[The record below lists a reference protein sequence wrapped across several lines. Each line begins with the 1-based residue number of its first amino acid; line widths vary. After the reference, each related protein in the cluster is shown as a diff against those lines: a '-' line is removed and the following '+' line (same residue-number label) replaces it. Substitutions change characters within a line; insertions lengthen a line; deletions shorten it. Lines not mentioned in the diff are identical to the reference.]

1 MQTLA
6 VDKSEVEN
14 LKANNQALASSN
26 EELEQFAYIASHDL
40 QEPLRTVTSFL
51 QLLESSCGTE
61 LSDEGRQYIDFAM
74 QGSNRMKMLING
86 LLEFSR
92 LSSREEELRVV
103 ESGELL
109 ATVQENLELSIGDSG
124 ALIEYGQLPKVM
136 VDRHQ
141 LQLLLQNLISNAIK
155 YRCEGDLKI
164 KINAEWLAGMWRFS
178 VRDNGIGMEPQHFE
192 RIFKIF
198 QRLHAQGEYSG
209 VGIGLAMC
217 KKIVERHGG
226 KIWVESEK
234 TVGSTFYFTLR
245 GLPNDDN

>member
-6 VDKSEVEN
+6 VQDIEVES
-14 LKANNQALASSN
+14 LKAINRDLLRSN
-26 EELEQFAYIASHDL
+26 AELEQFAYIASHDL

-51 QLLESSCGTE
+51 QLLQSNCGNE
-61 LSDEGRQYIDFAM
+61 LSSEGKQYIDFAV
-74 QGSNRMKMLING
+74 QGSNRMKMLVNG

-92 LSSREEELRVV
+92 LSSQEKELNEVG
-103 ESGELL
+103 SGAVLL
-109 ATVQENLELSIGDSG
+109 AVLENLELSIGDSG
-124 ALIEYGQLPKVM
+124 ALIEYGQLPMVM
-136 VDRHQ
+136 ADSHQ
-141 LQLLLQNLISNAIK
+141 LQLLLQNLISNSIK

-164 KINAEWLAGMWRFS
+164 RLNAEWLEGFWRFS
-178 VRDNGIGMEPQHFE
+178 VTDNGIGMEPQHFD

-226 KIWVESEK
+226 KIWVKSD
-234 TVGSTFYFTLR
+234 VGVGATFYFTLK
-245 GLPNDDN
+245 GLPHDE